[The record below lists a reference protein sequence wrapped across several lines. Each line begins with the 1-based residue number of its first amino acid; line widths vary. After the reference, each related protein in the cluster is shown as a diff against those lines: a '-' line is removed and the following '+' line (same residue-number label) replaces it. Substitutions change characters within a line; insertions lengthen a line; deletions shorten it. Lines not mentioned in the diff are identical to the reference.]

1 MTNGRILFLVTEDWY
16 FISHRLPLAI
26 AARDAGFEVTVVT
39 RVSDHGD
46 AIRAAGLRLV
56 PFEWSRRGMNPFRE
70 LVVLARLVALYRLE
84 RPDIVHQVALKPV
97 LYGSIAACLMHHR
110 LRVVNAIA
118 GMGFV
123 FSSGARLAR
132 VLRPIVVRAY
142 RMLLGGRDRL
152 LILQNPD
159 DQKLL
164 IAAGAISPDRIRLI
178 RGSGVD
184 PQRFSPV
191 PEPPGPP
198 LVVLASRML
207 WDKGIAEFVDAA
219 RLLRRANVVAR
230 FVLVGDT
237 DRENPAAVPTS
248 QLEAWRKEGVVEWWG
263 RRDDMPD
270 VLVKATLVCLPSYRE
285 GLPKVLLEAAACGR
299 ALVATDV
306 PGCREIVADKA
317 NGLLVPA
324 RDFEALAAAI
334 GELLADPVRRKKMGE
349 RGRSRVLE
357 EFSEEK
363 VVANTMA
370 VYRELMANRVPGG

>member
-1 MTNGRILFLVTEDWY
+1 VTNGRILFLVTEDWY